1 MPSGPDPRTYIGAHH
16 LAHVSVTSWVVTM
29 TNQFSRVGGSLRP
42 TNDAITVSENAKHAK
57 QTLLVGEGSGPAEG
71 ASKGQRGIVHRM
83 VGHQLVGHP
92 IKQFAKSRY
101 ASAILGALQRPA
113 PTSKSP

>member
-1 MPSGPDPRTYIGAHH
+1 
-16 LAHVSVTSWVVTM
+16 M

-71 ASKGQRGIVHRM
+71 ASKGQRGIVH
-83 VGHQLVGHP
+83 
-92 IKQFAKSRY
+92 
-101 ASAILGALQRPA
+101 
-113 PTSKSP
+113 